1 MKIVATNFEL
11 SLIFKFVDEE
21 IMKEFEFHSIES
33 VIANP
38 SLNEKCLILL
48 ANIEC
53 ELNSEILSRLK
64 NLKYL
69 ISPAT
74 GDTHID
80 KKYISKRGI
89 STISLPHFPD
99 LMSSITSSAEF
110 AWGLFLDLH
119 RGLTL
124 ANRRAHYFPEFRNE
138 YWSRQVAGMKIGI
151 IGYGRIGRRIKLYA
165 EAFGA
170 DVIITELDKAKVDD
184 GAKSASLSKLLVNS
198 DAIFLCA
205 SVKNNSIILDKRHL
219 NLVKRSA
226 ILINISRGCL
236 VNEIEVLNALR
247 EKKLRGYAT
256 DVLGQFDSYFEGKVP
271 MSRLELEN
279 AISEDLNLLVTPHI
293 GGTSSDAFAS
303 IIKVLLGNIPE
314 LD

>member
-11 SLIFKFVDEE
+11 SLIFKIADEE
-21 IMKEFEFHSIES
+21 IMKEFEFHSVEN

-38 SLNEKCLILL
+38 SLNQKCSLLL

-53 ELNSEILSRLK
+53 ELSSELLSRFK

-69 ISPAT
+69 INPAT

-80 KKYISKRGI
+80 KKYIFKRGI
-89 STISLPHFPD
+89 SVISLRQFPD

-119 RGLTL
+119 RGITLT
-124 ANRRAHYFPEFRNE
+124 NRRAHYFPEFRNE

-165 EAFGA
+165 DAFGA
-170 DVIITELDKAKVDD
+170 DVIITERDKAKMD
-184 GAKSASLSKLLVNS
+184 GGVKSAALSRLLVNS

-205 SVKNNSIILDKRHL
+205 SVKENSIILDKRHL
-219 NLVKRSA
+219 DLMKQSA

-247 EKKLRGYAT
+247 KKELRGYAT
-256 DVLGQFDSYFEGKVP
+256 DVLGEFDLYFEGKVP

-293 GGTSSDAFAS
+293 GGTSLDAFAS
-303 IIKVLLGNIPE
+303 IINVLLGNIPPI
-314 LD
+314 D